1 MPYDYMF
8 FKKIILNSF
17 FNSII
22 FYYFDVKVTTIFY
35 KKMLQCYGV
44 EWKTAPLS
52 NKLTGLILPNDHFG
66 RHLNERGLTIDG
78 DLEKKHFQFAGNI
91 LAEIWSQLTVD
102 NFPTVAEFIDPIKSE
117 LQRSE
122 MA

>member
-1 MPYDYMF
+1 M
-8 FKKIILNSF
+8 
-17 FNSII
+17 
-22 FYYFDVKVTTIFY
+22 T
-35 KKMLQCYGV
+35 
-44 EWKTAPLS
+44 PLS
-52 NKLTGLILPNDHFG
+52 TELTGLILPHDHFG
-66 RHLNERGLTIDG
+66 SHLNERGLTIDC

-91 LAEIWSQLTVD
+91 LAEIWTHLTVD